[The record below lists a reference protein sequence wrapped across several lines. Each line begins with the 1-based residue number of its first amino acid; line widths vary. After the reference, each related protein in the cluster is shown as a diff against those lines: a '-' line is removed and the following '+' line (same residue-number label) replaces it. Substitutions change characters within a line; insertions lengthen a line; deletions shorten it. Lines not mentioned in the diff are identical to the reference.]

1 MNRLLLCMTL
11 FSLSSF
17 ASTDD
22 YRTNSLKPKSQ
33 IKKVTTYSD
42 KAQITRKTQIENRK
56 SGWVKIG
63 PLPYNLKKESIRASV
78 SGSYSLE
85 RVVIEDSYEK
95 INLNDEVESN
105 LKKLNSLYAKKL
117 ELIQEQALTNKKYK
131 FTRNLYF
138 NAPVGNQNQNYVA
151 FKSSMKNLT
160 SAFETIMNQSS
171 KSYGDI
177 LKLNSK
183 MRDLNQEIDFIQRW
197 LGDKTST
204 QNQNWV
210 TYTYL
215 YLKKNKKGKANIELS
230 YIVPNASWKPIYDLR
245 AKLNIRDG
253 LVEIDLITSGLIKQN
268 TKEDWKEI
276 DITLS
281 TLDPYP
287 LILPQFTRWT
297 FKERREEVLEE
308 SFNEDEMDMDSKMA
322 FRGVK
327 MKRSPSPEAKR
338 TKQASKKNMRLSK
351 SNGVMKESTAMDAMM
366 TSRSRP
372 STSFGDPAQK
382 ISSAN
387 RQIEKNS
394 SVSFPLKRLEVY
406 FNEYRQIKKR
416 ISSLANTKIQ
426 YQPYIYSRNQKKY
439 QRNNYS
445 NSKLP
450 AVTAKGR
457 KIELRSP
464 FKLNLKSDNDEIKI
478 PLRSQS
484 FIGQISYFIIPKK
497 DKRAFIKAKIVNRT
511 NSMILAGKAH
521 IFMDGD
527 LVSKTNL
534 STVAE
539 NSHFEIDLGIDQ
551 NVETK
556 RIVKKK
562 SQEKGFILMKEHSTQ
577 VSVEIQI
584 VNHNNFPIKVD
595 LRDNYPQSPG
605 KEIKVEF
612 GEMNFKSRYHKF
624 GVLYWDREI
633 PAKGKD
639 TIIFSYQVTHPKNYL
654 VSEFN

>member
-1 MNRLLLCMTL
+1 
-11 FSLSSF
+11 
-17 ASTDD
+17 
-22 YRTNSLKPKSQ
+22 
-33 IKKVTTYSD
+33 
-42 KAQITRKTQIENRK
+42 
-56 SGWVKIG
+56 
-63 PLPYNLKKESIRASV
+63 
-78 SGSYSLE
+78 
-85 RVVIEDSYEK
+85 
-95 INLNDEVESN
+95 
-105 LKKLNSLYAKKL
+105 
-117 ELIQEQALTNKKYK
+117 
-131 FTRNLYF
+131 
-138 NAPVGNQNQNYVA
+138 
-151 FKSSMKNLT
+151 
-160 SAFETIMNQSS
+160 
-171 KSYGDI
+171 
-177 LKLNSK
+177 
-183 MRDLNQEIDFIQRW
+183 
-197 LGDKTST
+197 
-204 QNQNWV
+204 V

-215 YLKKNKKGKANIELS
+215 YLKKNKKGKGNIELS

-245 AKLNIRDG
+245 AKLNNKDG

-268 TKEDWKEI
+268 TKEDWEEI

-287 LILPQFTRWT
+287 LILPQFTRWA
-297 FKERREEVLEE
+297 FKERREEVLED
-308 SFNEDEMDMDSKMA
+308 SSNEDEMVMDNKMA
-322 FRGVK
+322 FKGKK
-327 MKRSPSPEAKR
+327 MRRSPSPRAKR
-338 TKQASKKNMRLSK
+338 IKQASKKNMRLSK
-351 SNGVMKESTAMDAMM
+351 SNEVMKESIAMDVMM
-366 TSRSRP
+366 SPRSRP
-372 STSFGDPAQK
+372 STAFAGAAPK
-382 ISSAN
+382 ISSAE
-387 RQIEKNS
+387 RQSGNS
-394 SVSFPLKRLEVY
+394 SVSFPLKRPEVY
-406 FNEYRQIKKR
+406 FNEYRQIKNR
-416 ISSLANTKIQ
+416 VSSLTNTKIQ
-426 YQPYIYSRNQKKY
+426 YQPYIYSRNQNKY

-445 NSKLP
+445 DSKLP
-450 AVTAKGR
+450 AVTARGR

-478 PLRSQS
+478 PLRSQN
-484 FIGQISYFIIPKK
+484 FKGKISYFIIPKK

-511 NSMILAGKAH
+511 NSMILAGKAQ

-562 SQEKGFILMKEHSTQ
+562 SLEKGFILMKEHSTE

-612 GEMNFKSRYHKF
+612 GKMNFKSRYHKF

-639 TIIFSYQVTHPKNYL
+639 IIIFSYQVTHPKNYL